1 MEKTSILSKI
11 KNLSVKK
18 LAIII
23 TAAVVALI
31 LLVFGIISTVNY
43 ITNDEGFDYLKSNL
57 KNYIEFTED
66 YRNFDLNIDIAKPRD
81 IDIDIT
87 ILNMLR
93 EDKPTKAWLKESKA
107 NLQIN
112 PGDVVYIYYR
122 GYLVDAE
129 GNKTEQDG
137 MCNFADAN
145 PYGLEIGSNGFVPGF
160 ELDLWGHK
168 TGDSVRFEKI
178 TSGSAANGT
187 VAYVTYKKVTT
198 NENNTTSTTTVSASN
213 PKRIDYSAEDIATLY
228 GEGFLE
234 KVQSL
239 NIGTKSTG
247 EFKTQVDGKDVT
259 YTDITVQY
267 VTTCEAEG
275 NYIEVSCYFPYDYG
289 NATLNNKDAIFE
301 VYIQYADFY
310 YPMGEAPVFDDDYLK
325 KKIEDKDISVTLEKL
340 DEYEGETYVD
350 KYKAYA
356 TELMNE
362 LYETEKKSMIE
373 SAIWERYSSIAKI
386 KKYPTARVDEVYY
399 DYANEIN
406 NLYITN
412 GGRIYNSYY
421 GSYDTYDTL
430 NAYANAYLGIDSY
443 SEWYVYGET
452 AWQYSLY
459 QMAQDFVKERLVLYY
474 IMRYEN
480 ILPSE
485 EELNAKVESIKQE
498 YLDEYIQQYLD
509 NESKTKDDYTAEE
522 WEKFQKLRALEIFSY
537 YDNNHFEERA
547 YYTFAAETLI
557 TWPNVKT
564 LDDSAE
570 VQ

>member
-1 MEKTSILSKI
+1 M

-23 TAAVVALI
+23 TASVVALV
-31 LLVFGIISTVNY
+31 LLVLGIITTVNY
-43 ITNDEGFDYLKSNL
+43 IKNDEGFDYLKSNL
-57 KNYIEFTED
+57 DNYIEFTED
-66 YRNFDLNIDIAKPRD
+66 YRNFDLNIDIARPRP

-93 EDKPTKAWLKESKA
+93 EDKPTTAWLKGSRA
-107 NLQIN
+107 NLPIRA
-112 PGDVVYIYYR
+112 GDVVYIYYR

-129 GNKTEQDG
+129 GNKTEKDG
-137 MCNFADAN
+137 MCNFSDAS

-160 ELDLWGHK
+160 ELNLAGHM
-168 TGDSVRFEKI
+168 TNDSVKFEKI

-187 VAYVTYKKVTT
+187 VAYVSYKKVTT
-198 NENNTTSTTTVSASN
+198 NENNTTSTTTISAN
-213 PKRIDYSAEDIATLY
+213 TPKRIDYSAENIATLY

-234 KVQSL
+234 TVKGL
-239 NIGTKSTG
+239 TIGTPSTG

-267 VTTCEAEG
+267 VTNCEGEG
-275 NYIEVSCYFPYDYG
+275 NFIEVSCYFPYDYG
-289 NATLNNKDAIFE
+289 NADLNNKDAIFE
-301 VYIQYADFY
+301 VYVQYADFY
-310 YPMGEAPVFDDDYLK
+310 YPMDAEVKFTDEYLT
-325 KKIEDKDISVTLEKL
+325 KKIEDGDLAVTVEKL
-340 DEYEGETYVD
+340 NEYPGDTLVD
-350 KYKAYA
+350 KYRAYA
-356 TELMNE
+356 TELMDE

-386 KKYPTARVDEVYY
+386 KKYPTAKVDEIYY

-443 SEWYVYGET
+443 SEWYAYGET

-459 QMAQDFVKERLVLYY
+459 DMAKDFVKERLVLYY
-474 IMRYEN
+474 VMREAN
-480 ILPSE
+480 ILPTKDQLAE
-485 EELNAKVESIKQE
+485 KVETIKQE

-509 NESKTKDDYTAEE
+509 NEGKTKDDYTAEE
-522 WEKFQKLRALEIFSY
+522 WEKFEKLRALEIFSY
-537 YDNNHFEERA
+537 YDENHFEERA

-564 LDDSAE
+564 LDDPAATE
-570 VQ
+570 

>member
-1 MEKTSILSKI
+1 M

-23 TAAVVALI
+23 TAAVVALV
-31 LLVFGIISTVNY
+31 LLVLGIISIVNY
-43 ITNDEGFDYLKSNL
+43 VINDEGFDYLKSDL
-57 KNYIEFTED
+57 KDYIEFTED
-66 YRNFDLNIDIAKPRD
+66 FRNFDLTIDIAKPRD

-93 EDKPTKAWLKESKA
+93 EDKPTTAWLKESKN

-129 GNKTEQDG
+129 GNRTEQEG
-137 MCNFADAN
+137 MCNFSDAN
-145 PYGLEIGSNGFVPGF
+145 PHGLEIGSNGFVPGF
-160 ELDLWGHK
+160 ELDLAGHK

-178 TSGSAANGT
+178 TSGSAANGK
-187 VAYVTYKKVTT
+187 VAYVSYKKVTT
-198 NENNTTSTTTVSASN
+198 NENNTNSTTTVAANN
-213 PKRIDYSAEDIATLY
+213 PKRIDYSAEDIATIY

-234 KVQSL
+234 KIQSL
-239 NIGTKSTG
+239 TVGTKTTD
-247 EFKTQVDGKDVT
+247 EFKTKIDGKDVT

-267 VTTCEAEG
+267 VTTCEGEG

-289 NATLNNKDAIFE
+289 KAELNNKDAIFE

-325 KKIEDKDISVTLEKL
+325 KKIEDKEISVTLEKL

-356 TELMNE
+356 KELMDE

-373 SAIWERYSSIAKI
+373 SAIWNRYSSIAKV
-386 KKYPTARVDEVYY
+386 KKYPTARVDEIYY
-399 DYANEIN
+399 DYANEIQT
-406 NLYITN
+406 LYITN

-421 GSYDTYDTL
+421 GSYDTYKTL
-430 NAYANAYLGIDSY
+430 NEYANAYLGINSSHEFY
-443 SEWYVYGET
+443 AYGET
-452 AWQYSLY
+452 AWQYEVY
-459 QMAQDFVKERLVLYY
+459 RMAEDFVKERLVLFYV
-474 IMRYEN
+474 MREAN
-480 ILPSE
+480 ILPDKN
-485 EELNAKVESIKQE
+485 ELAAKVETIRQE

-509 NESKTKDDYTAEE
+509 NEGKTKDDYTAEE
-522 WEKFQKLRALEIFSY
+522 WEKFEKMRALEIFSY

-564 LDDSAE
+564 LDDPAE